1 MVEEALEEYG
11 HRDDDSADGGHG
23 PRRRLVQCPR
33 AIPATDGS
41 SPVAANSPPGAR
53 RSEVNWPAIVRLN
66 PQREGL
72 ESALNGDG
80 ME

>member
-1 MVEEALEEYG
+1 VEEALEEYG

-41 SPVAANSPPGAR
+41 SPVAANSPPP
-53 RSEVNWPAIVRLN
+53 PALAAAKLI
-66 PQREGL
+66 GL
-72 ESALNGDG
+72 PSCA
-80 ME
+80 